1 MTWRA
6 TLVAIVVAACP
17 ACGDNNHHDGGALL
31 ISPTTDLHTSEAG
44 GAANITVALT
54 EQPEGQV
61 DVALATSNDRE
72 GVVAPAY
79 LVFTPGDF
87 DQPQRV
93 TITGVDDPWVDG
105 PQLYSIQ
112 ISATG
117 SVLPIAAVD
126 LQVTNDDDDHAGAIV
141 TPVAGLLTSESGTHA
156 TFTVRLTAK
165 PMYDV
170 TIPIASSNPGEGV
183 ADRASITFTPNNWDL
198 PQTVTVTG
206 VDDQIADGVQPY
218 TIELA
223 PATSDDPA
231 FAGMDADD
239 VQALNVDDDLQAI
252 VVTPTSGLVTT
263 EGGGSDHFAVVLA
276 TQPTADVTIAV
287 SSSAPGEAQA
297 NTGSLVFTPATWS
310 TPQTVT
316 VTGIDDL
323 VVDGD
328 RTWTIVLASAVT
340 TDPRYSGLDPD
351 DVTGTNVDD
360 DTPGIDATPSSGL
373 VTSERGTTDH
383 FRVVLHSQPVAAV
396 TVHVASSD
404 TTEGTV
410 YPASIVFT
418 PADWNVA
425 QTITVRGVDD
435 AIVDGDIA
443 YHVDLTGTST
453 DPVYNNFV
461 GDSVSVTNL
470 DNDRAGF
477 AITPPGNL
485 VVSEFGDSETFT
497 IVLIKRPTG
506 NVRVTLASS
515 DLGEGFVAPAVVTFT
530 PGNWNVP
537 KTITVTGVD
546 DLLTDGNQPFLIIT
560 GAATSTDPAYN
571 GIDPPDVTVTN
582 IDNETPQVY
591 VKAKPLV
598 TTSENG
604 AKATYQMRLTIAPAA
619 NVVCPITSND
629 PTEGIANPAGVTFTP
644 GSFGFQTVTITGI
657 DDSIPDGDQ
666 LYDVIESAC
675 SSTDPTYNGA
685 DPSDVHAVNLDN
697 D

>member
-1 MTWRA
+1 M
-6 TLVAIVVAACP
+6 LVLVLAFSVA
-17 ACGDNNHHDGGALL
+17 ACGDNHHHDGGELL
-31 ISPTTDLHTSEAG
+31 VSPTTDLHTSEAG
-44 GAANITVALT
+44 GAASITIALT
-54 EQPEGQV
+54 EQPEGQI
-61 DVALATSNDRE
+61 DVALATSNEHE
-72 GVVAPAY
+72 GIVAPTA

-87 DQPQRV
+87 DQPQHV
-93 TITGVDDPWVDG
+93 LIAGVDDPWVDG
-105 PQLYSIQ
+105 AQLYTIQ
-112 ISATG
+112 ISANG
-117 SVLPIAAVD
+117 SMLPIPAVD
-126 LQVTNDDDDHAGAIV
+126 LQITNDDDDHAGAIV
-141 TPVAGLLTSESGTHA
+141 SPVAGLLTNESGTHA

-170 TIPIASSNPGEGV
+170 TIPIASSDPGEGV
-183 ADRASITFTPNNWDL
+183 ADRTSITFTPNNWDL
-198 PQTVTVTG
+198 PQTVTATG

-239 VQALNVDDDLQAI
+239 VQALDVDDDLQAI

-263 EGGGSDHFAVVLA
+263 EAGGSDHFAVVLA

-287 SSSAPGEAQA
+287 ASSAPTEAQA
-297 NTGSLVFTPATWS
+297 NAGALVFTPATWS
-310 TPQTVT
+310 TPQVVT

-328 RTWTIVLASAVT
+328 RTWTIVLAPAVT

-360 DTPGIDATPSSGL
+360 DTPGIDAAPASGL
-373 VTSERGTTDH
+373 VTTERGTTDH
-383 FRVVLHSQPVAAV
+383 FRVVLHSQPVANV

-410 YPASIVFT
+410 YPASIIFT
-418 PADWNVA
+418 PADWNVS
-425 QTITVRGVDD
+425 QTITVRGVNDNL
-435 AIVDGDIA
+435 ADGDIA
-443 YHVDLTGTST
+443 YQVDLTSTSA
-453 DPVYNNFV
+453 DPIYNGFT

-477 AITPPGNL
+477 LITPPGTL

-497 IVLIKRPTG
+497 IAALKRPTG
-506 NVRVTLASS
+506 PVRITLASS
-515 DLGEGFVAPAVVTFT
+515 DLGEGFVAPAVVTIT
-530 PGNWNVP
+530 PGNWNQP
-537 KTITVTGVD
+537 RTITVTGVD
-546 DLLTDGNQPFLIIT
+546 DLLTDGNQPFAIIT
-560 GAATSTDPAYN
+560 GAATSSDPAYD
-571 GIDPPDVTVTN
+571 GLDPADVTVTN

-604 AKATYQMRLTIAPAA
+604 AKATYQMRLTVAPSA

-629 PTEGIANPAGVTFTP
+629 PTEGIANPAGLTFTS

-666 LYDVIESAC
+666 LYDIIDAAC
-675 SSTDPTYNGA
+675 SSTDATYGGA
-685 DPSDVHAVNLDN
+685 DPSDVHAVNVDN